1 MCSLAVVLSR
11 CPTLSR
17 PPLSWPQG
25 RETCFRGCLSF
36 RPDGQL
42 PRDGAEAARSQHP
55 QLLQPQGHA
64 QPFHWGKAIRQ
75 AVQWEENK
83 TSQESRAK
91 TPSPA
96 CFVTAANQ
104 TLSGPRLFHLLKK
117 SWLTWASGSQSWL
130 CISTTCD
137 LYLVPT
143 QPTYKELLRVRAY

>member
-11 CPTLSR
+11 CPTPSR

-64 QPFHWGKAIRQ
+64 QPFHWGTASRQ

-96 CFVTAANQ
+96 CFVSSANQ
-104 TLSGPRLFHLLKK
+104 TLSGPRLFHLFKK
-117 SWLTWASGSQSWL
+117 TWLTWASGSQSGYALEPPVTFTWFPPYPHVKN
-130 CISTTCD
+130 C
-137 LYLVPT
+137 
-143 QPTYKELLRVRAY
+143 